1 MRPTLTVNLTDT
13 FSLEEKG
20 ERERVL
26 ISHTVLCS
34 YLKYILV
41 QYEFE
46 KYRMEMSEGKK
57 KVWCFNFF
65 VSV

>member
-1 MRPTLTVNLTDT
+1 MFIFEIYT
-13 FSLEEKG
+13 
-20 ERERVL
+20 
-26 ISHTVLCS
+26 I
-34 YLKYILV
+34 